1 MYILRG
7 LLSHLL
13 SQLPSL
19 NFSLAS
25 HLYRLF
31 AVLLSG
37 NFSRTSLDLALP
49 STAHAAKY
57 RSLLALFEVAL
68 FNKHAIKEVKSS
80 ALIIHREKMF
90 EYFVHKELEI
100 IHSIENTPG
109 ASKEELED
117 A

>member
-13 SQLPSL
+13 AQLPSL

-37 NFSRTSLDLALP
+37 NFSRASLDLALP
-49 STAHAAKY
+49 ST
-57 RSLLALFEVAL
+57 
-68 FNKHAIKEVKSS
+68 
-80 ALIIHREKMF
+80 
-90 EYFVHKELEI
+90 
-100 IHSIENTPG
+100 
-109 ASKEELED
+109 
-117 A
+117 